1 MKGNQGARHL
11 MSVIGALI
19 GILSVFWLGPTGVTG
34 QPSGQPGTEGAK
46 MFKLCDPRLDGSVPV
61 EKALQQRRSVRAYKD
76 EGLNLDELAQ
86 VLWAAQGITDT
97 SKGLRTAPSARA
109 QYFVSVYVL
118 AGTVAGLPQ
127 GLYRYVPKD
136 HALVRLMEG
145 DVKGELFKAV
155 GQAPIKNA
163 PVAIVLTGAADR
175 ATNPR
180 WMALEAGHVSQNIY
194 LQAVPLGL
202 GTVAIAGFTDE
213 KVRGALKLSEK
224 EQPLYIMPVGRK

>member
-1 MKGNQGARHL
+1 VEGKQGTWDWL
-11 MSVIGALI
+11 SVIGASVA
-19 GILSVFWLGPTGVTG
+19 ILMVFGLAPTGAAG
-34 QPSGQPGTEGAK
+34 QLSGQPEAQGAK
-46 MFKLCDPRLDGSVPV
+46 VFKLCDPRQDGTFAV
-61 EKALQQRRSVRAYKD
+61 EKALQQRRSVRVYKD

-86 VLWAAQGITDT
+86 MLWAAQGITDT

-109 QYFVSVYVL
+109 QYFVTVYVL
-118 AGTVAGLPQ
+118 AGKVAGLPQ

-136 HALVRLMEG
+136 HALVRVMEG

-163 PVAIVLTGAADR
+163 PVAIVLTGASDR

-180 WMALEAGHVSQNIY
+180 WMALEAGHVSQNMY

-202 GTVAIAGFTDE
+202 GTVAVAGFTDE

-224 EQPLYIMPVGRK
+224 EQPLYIMPIGRK